1 MPYGERCRETSAIAA
16 WFPNRKDQETQTL
29 LKPKK
34 LLRKDLNMKR
44 ISGPKTSTQTGSSQI
59 GLLEELLSI
68 VEKISDANWKT
79 RDDLDIS
86 MTSSGLSSETEASS
100 SDSDFETVSPF
111 PGSPPPTPT
120 TPSQKKAA
128 HRRLNSNLLTFK

>member
-16 WFPNRKDQETQTL
+16 WFPSQRDQETQTL

-34 LLRKDLNMKR
+34 LLRRDLNMKR
-44 ISGPKTSTQTGSSQI
+44 ISGPKTSTQMGSSQT

-100 SDSDFETVSPF
+100 SDSDFETVSTSVEPATH
-111 PGSPPPTPT
+111 PHYTHPKKSGSSPL
-120 TPSQKKAA
+120 K
-128 HRRLNSNLLTFK
+128 FKLVNF

>member
-16 WFPNRKDQETQTL
+16 WFPNQKDQETQTL

-44 ISGPKTSTQTGSSQI
+44 ISGPKTSTQMGSSQT

-100 SDSDFETVSPF
+100 SDSDFETVSTEVEPAT
-111 PGSPPPTPT
+111 PPPLHP
-120 TPSQKKAA
+120 PKKSGSSP
-128 HRRLNSNLLTFK
+128 LKFKLVNF

>member
-44 ISGPKTSTQTGSSQI
+44 ISGPKTSTQMASSQT

-100 SDSDFETVSPF
+100 SDSDFETFTPGKWRPATHPHYTHPKKSGSSPL
-111 PGSPPPTPT
+111 
-120 TPSQKKAA
+120 K
-128 HRRLNSNLLTFK
+128 FKLVNF